1 MVRSLLSQ
9 GLNADER
16 NSNGETSLFV
26 AVRMDNL
33 PMTKLLARFGNASVS
48 SANGPQMWT
57 PLHKAVAR
65 GNSKMVKF
73 LVKKGADV
81 QAQVSKEINLCDLRF
96 TVFIFRPK
104 MAGRPYVWHVKAR
117 TPLRTK
123 RSSKSSRRS

>member
-48 SANGPQMWT
+48 SVNGPEMWT
-57 PLHKAVAR
+57 PLHKATAR
-65 GNSKMVKF
+65 GNVKIVKF

-81 QAQVSKEINLCDLRF
+81 NAQVSLETWF
-96 TVFIFRPK
+96 
-104 MAGRPYVWHVKAR
+104 
-117 TPLRTK
+117 
-123 RSSKSSRRS
+123 